1 MQQKKCNNREFSTF
15 FSLSIF
21 SRIVFMKSEKLLLLL
36 LLLLHLLPHQNSII
50 LFSSSNCKF
59 SSIWREASQSGLL
72 KDWEI
77 EHIFPSK
84 MGYWSPSL
92 CLPNFQSSSSSST
105 WVSASKI
112 PTLEGSLAS
121 YSNGGETLVGELE
134 EKIPFKRGVM
144 HTHSSRELHALYLIF

>member
-1 MQQKKCNNREFSTF
+1 MQQKKCNNRE

-21 SRIVFMKSEKLLLLL
+21 SRIVFMKRSC
-36 LLLLHLLPHQNSII
+36 
-50 LFSSSNCKF
+50 FFF
-59 SSIWREASQSGLL
+59 SSIFYLIKIPSFSFLVQIANSVQFEEKQVNLVLL

-92 CLPNFQSSSSSST
+92 CLPNFQSSSSST